1 MLTSVRRALT
11 ALSPALA
18 LLSLLLLSG
27 GCRQA
32 DGPMPTPNREQAN
45 EIGDIARDLI
55 NVANKDPQAPDELR
69 GDIAKYGSNDAAVQ
83 QMSDLAREV
92 SQALAGAR
100 LDDQSAQNLA
110 TTLWVGLT
118 ARELSERQVETL
130 GRDVKAALASTG
142 VPEDRA
148 QSIADRLNAVQKT
161 ITANPRRWY
170 QVF

>member
-1 MLTSVRRALT
+1 MPTFVRIVFVL
-11 ALSPALA
+11 ALSLVG
-18 LLSLLLLSG
+18 G

-32 DGPMPTPNREQAN
+32 DGPTPTPTREQAN
-45 EIGDIARDLI
+45 EIGDITRDLI

-69 GDIAKYGSNDAAVQ
+69 TDIAKYGSNAEAVQ
-83 QMSDLAREV
+83 QMNGLAQEV

-100 LDDQSAQNLA
+100 LDEQAAQSLA
-110 TTLWVGLT
+110 STLWVGLT
-118 ARELSERQVETL
+118 ARELSERQVEAL
-130 GRDVKAALASTG
+130 GRDVKTALASTG

-148 QSIADRLNAVQKT
+148 QSIANRLSAIQKT

>member
-1 MLTSVRRALT
+1 MPPAVRRVFL
-11 ALSPALA
+11 LA
-18 LLSLLLLSG
+18 LPCALPFLLG

-32 DGPMPTPNREQAN
+32 DGPTPTPNREQAN

-55 NVANKDPQAPDELR
+55 NVSNKDPQAPEELR
-69 GDIAKYGSNDAAVQ
+69 TDMAKYGTNDAAIQ
-83 QMSDLAREV
+83 QMNGLAQEV

-100 LDDQSAQNLA
+100 VDEQAAQSLA

-130 GRDVKAALASTG
+130 SREVKTALASTG
-142 VPEDRA
+142 VPENRA
-148 QSIADRLNAVQKT
+148 QSIADRLSAVQKS

>member
-1 MLTSVRRALT
+1 MPTSVRHVLLAV
-11 ALSPALA
+11 PLA
-18 LLSLLLLSG
+18 LVVTAS

-32 DGPMPTPNREQAN
+32 DGPTPTPTREQEN

-55 NVANKDPQAPDELR
+55 NVANRDPQAPDELR
-69 GDIAKYGSNDAAVQ
+69 NDIAKHGSHAEAVQ
-83 QMSDLAREV
+83 QMNGLAQDV

-100 LDDQSAQNLA
+100 LEEATAQSLA
-110 TTLWVGLT
+110 KTLWVGLT
-118 ARELSERQVETL
+118 GKELSERQVETL
-130 GRDVKAALASTG
+130 GRDVKATLASTG

-148 QSIADRLNAVQKT
+148 QAIADRLSAVQKT